1 MPIATINSANVVTLF
16 TEDGKIVHRLIYLVR
31 NSAKQFL
38 EIQLPPKADVWS
50 VFVGNDPVESSM
62 NNQGK
67 LLVPLIRSRSVN
79 NRLDT
84 FPIEVIYCLV
94 NSNFSPLSFRQTA
107 LPEVDLLISQ
117 LIWSVYL
124 PNDYAYLYFKST
136 LEKEEII
143 RGVNVF
149 AGKQRQFNEQAMQ
162 EIAESKSR
170 VADEDKLKK
179 AYKGKDYQSRFRN
192 LPLKEEQLQSQV
204 DAELNFSGRLEGLSQ
219 QAGEPPSVAGGTSAT
234 GVMPIQIQVPTGGQV
249 YRFAKTIVKS
259 DDPLTIKI
267 FYVQYWII
275 KTIKWLIILI
285 FILILYIKR
294 KNVQR
299 ILQKA
304 KDRFNELKKHKP
316 SIRKYAES
324 KITTVVLFC
333 LLLISFFTSSFLS
346 FIFGFLFCFSLI
358 YQFILFRGKKSH
370 QELEFETVDDHEE
383 IEGVS

>member
-1 MPIATINSANVVTLF
+1 
-16 TEDGKIVHRLIYLVR
+16 
-31 NSAKQFL
+31 
-38 EIQLPPKADVWS
+38 
-50 VFVGNDPVESSM
+50 M

-94 NSNFSPLSFRQTA
+94 NNNFSPLSFRQTA

-143 RGVNVF
+143 RGVNLF

-162 EIAESKSR
+162 EIAESEYR

-204 DAELNFSGRLEGLSQ
+204 DAELNFSGRLDGLTQ
-219 QAGEPPSVAGGTSAT
+219 QAAEPPRVTGGASAT
-234 GVMPIQIQVPTGGQV
+234 GVMPIQIEVPTGGQV

-259 DDPLTIKI
+259 NDPLTIKI

-285 FILILYIKR
+285 VILILYIKR
-294 KNVQR
+294 KSIGQ
-299 ILQKA
+299 ILKKA
-304 KDRFNELKKHKP
+304 KDRINTLRKHEP
-316 SIRKYAES
+316 TIRKYAES

-333 LLLISFFTSSFLS
+333 LLLISFSFSSFLT

-358 YQFILFRGKKSH
+358 YQFVLCRGRKSPK
-370 QELEFETVDDHEE
+370 ELQFEEVDDHEE
-383 IEGVS
+383 INLS